1 MSTATVPSLPDSAP
15 FTAQQRAWLNGF
27 FAGLV
32 STGRIAG
39 ASSFT
44 AQPSSTHSHP
54 LHITGTDV
62 TAGAP
67 SAAAAAS
74 SAPAIAKSAISWR
87 DVESDDASQYA
98 WHNPEIAIDERMKLA
113 EGKPLDLRLMA
124 AMAQLNCGQ
133 CGYLCRTYA
142 KAIETGEEGDL
153 KKCVP
158 GGKKT
163 SRLLIQLGAERTLM
177 TAPATTAVAG
187 TVASNAATH
196 ASLPSLLSTDDATN
210 ATAAVS
216 QLAYS
221 RQNPF
226 PAAATRV
233 QNLSGEGSAKDVKL
247 ISLSLAG
254 SELRYKVGDALGI
267 FPKNNKEQVESL
279 LRLLGADGSQSV
291 RTPEGFST
299 TLRGALA
306 EMCDIKSASDEMLQ
320 CLLEKA
326 ENKQDRKLIELCL
339 EDQPVEGLVKEPRVI
354 DVIARFRSIPMT
366 GEDLVRTLDP
376 LKPRLY
382 SIASSPLVDPNQVD
396 LIVGVVSY
404 MLDGQQR
411 NGIASTFLANRMLG
425 YEPVP
430 VFVQPCHHFGL
441 PNDPDA
447 PIIMIGPGTGIA
459 PFRAFLHERRQTQ
472 ARGENWLFFGDQH
485 QATDF
490 LLHDEL
496 QELQRSGVLTRLNTA
511 FSRDQEERV
520 YVQHRLLQEAEPV
533 WQWLE
538 RGAHLYVCGDATKM
552 AGDVDQALHQ
562 VIQFAGGLDH
572 DAAAQYVRDLS
583 KAGRYQRDVY

>member
-1 MSTATVPSLPDSAP
+1 MSTVTIPSLPESAP
-15 FTAQQRAWLNGF
+15 FTPQQRAWLNGF

-32 STGRIAG
+32 STGRVPAAVSG
-39 ASSFT
+39 S
-44 AQPSSTHSHP
+44 AQPSSSGS
-54 LHITGTDV
+54 LSMSV
-62 TAGAP
+62 AGSTMVGASPAP
-67 SAAAAAS
+67 SVVSTANS
-74 SAPAIAKSAISWR
+74 TLAIAESGSSWR

-98 WHNPEIAIDERMKLA
+98 WHDPQMAMDDRMKLA
-113 EGKPLDLRLMA
+113 EGKSLDLRLMA

-142 KAIETGEEGDL
+142 KAIETGEESDF
-153 KKCVP
+153 KKCAP

-163 SRLLIQLGAERTLM
+163 SRQVVQLAAELTLKTTQAASG
-177 TAPATTAVAG
+177 TAASLPATLTP
-187 TVASNAATH
+187 T
-196 ASLPSLLSTDDATN
+196 PSLLSTGDATSSTTP
-210 ATAAVS
+210 AL

-226 PAAATRV
+226 PAAATCV
-233 QNLSGEGSAKDVKL
+233 QSLSGEESAKDVRL
-247 ISLSLAG
+247 VSLSLAG
-254 SELRYKVGDALGI
+254 SDLRYKVGDALGV

-279 LRLLGADGSQSV
+279 LRLLGADGTQSV

-306 EMCDIKSASDEMLQ
+306 EQCDIKSASDELLQ
-320 CLLEKA
+320 CLLKKA
-326 ENKQDRKLIELCL
+326 QTKQDRRLIEHCL

-354 DVIARFRSIPMT
+354 DVIARFRSIPIT
-366 GEDLVRTLDP
+366 GEELVRSLDS

-396 LIVGVVSY
+396 LVVGVVRY

-430 VFVQPCHHFGL
+430 VFVQPCQHFGL
-441 PNDPDA
+441 PHDPET

-459 PFRAFLHERRQTQ
+459 PFRAFLHERRATQ
-472 ARGENWLFFGDQH
+472 ALGDNWLFFGDQH

-490 LLHDEL
+490 LLSEEL
-496 QELQRSGVLTRLNTA
+496 QEMQQSGILTRLSTA
-511 FSRDQEERV
+511 FSRDQDERV
-520 YVQHRLLQEAEPV
+520 YVQHRLLQEAEVV

-538 RGAHLYVCGDATKM
+538 RGAHLYVCGDAAKM
-552 AGDVDQALHQ
+552 AVDVDRALHQ
-562 VIQFAGGLDH
+562 AIQIAGGLSH
-572 DAAAQYVRDLS
+572 EAATQYVRDMS
-583 KAGRYQRDVY
+583 KSGRYQRDVY